1 MLALAALLSCFALS
15 PDLCPTASA
24 AHGHGT
30 MLADSRPEP
39 ALAPISVT
47 DCNLRRVSRP
57 GKPDITV
64 TYPMLGRKD
73 VDRDVADW
81 VERIASTFEAELA
94 PLALEWQEQELPP
107 CELIGSY
114 TLTRPSANALSIV
127 FEIWTYTG
135 GAHGNLDV
143 IPLTYSLLSG
153 QRLGLVDIFENVDK
167 ALEIMSAVS
176 RKELATRL
184 GGGRVET
191 IYQPYIDGE
200 KELFE
205 INALLT
211 WFFRCCGAV
220 CVRGTKD
227 EMAAIE
233 QTVEKCRNGETLL
246 IFPEGT
252 REKDGKLLPPKSG
265 LFVIAAGAG
274 VDVVPCRILYD
285 TPDGKMH
292 LFCKV
297 RVIYGEPMPAEQFA
311 MESRRDTKKLRANKQ
326 ALLDAWEKM
335 GA

>member
-73 VDRDVADW
+73 VDRDVAGW

-107 CELIGSY
+107 CELMGSY

-176 RKELATRL
+176 RKELPRL
-184 GGGRVET
+184 GSGRGGWNTRCSGGMRRYRVEHRWRRRPSGPRPT
-191 IYQPYIDGE
+191 LRRESWGS
-200 KELFE
+200 
-205 INALLT
+205 
-211 WFFRCCGAV
+211 
-220 CVRGTKD
+220 
-227 EMAAIE
+227 E
-233 QTVEKCRNGETLL
+233 Q
-246 IFPEGT
+246 
-252 REKDGKLLPPKSG
+252 D
-265 LFVIAAGAG
+265 
-274 VDVVPCRILYD
+274 
-285 TPDGKMH
+285 
-292 LFCKV
+292 
-297 RVIYGEPMPAEQFA
+297 
-311 MESRRDTKKLRANKQ
+311 
-326 ALLDAWEKM
+326 
-335 GA
+335 

>member
-73 VDRDVADW
+73 VDRDVAGW

-107 CELIGSY
+107 CELMGSY

-176 RKELATRL
+176 RKE
-184 GGGRVET
+184 
-191 IYQPYIDGE
+191 
-200 KELFE
+200 
-205 INALLT
+205 
-211 WFFRCCGAV
+211 
-220 CVRGTKD
+220 
-227 EMAAIE
+227 
-233 QTVEKCRNGETLL
+233 
-246 IFPEGT
+246 
-252 REKDGKLLPPKSG
+252 
-265 LFVIAAGAG
+265 
-274 VDVVPCRILYD
+274 
-285 TPDGKMH
+285 
-292 LFCKV
+292 
-297 RVIYGEPMPAEQFA
+297 
-311 MESRRDTKKLRANKQ
+311 
-326 ALLDAWEKM
+326 
-335 GA
+335 

>member
-184 GGGRVET
+184 GGGRVDSM
-191 IYQPYIDGE
+191 IHDGTE
-200 KELFE
+200 PLADNFS
-205 INALLT
+205 ALALVPAGCEST
-211 WFFRCCGAV
+211 SSLIRWLPGPPGRSASSSRWKNWLRPVPCICSGANDAAPGGRAALSRPCALAGRPFSRCAPCARFLPFGSHAPG
-220 CVRGTKD
+220 RGRGLP
-227 EMAAIE
+227 
-233 QTVEKCRNGETLL
+233 VPSCPCRA
-246 IFPEGT
+246 PGT
-252 REKDGKLLPPKSG
+252 LPP
-265 LFVIAAGAG
+265 F
-274 VDVVPCRILYD
+274 R
-285 TPDGKMH
+285 
-292 LFCKV
+292 
-297 RVIYGEPMPAEQFA
+297 PA
-311 MESRRDTKKLRANKQ
+311 
-326 ALLDAWEKM
+326 
-335 GA
+335 

>member
-127 FEIWTYTG
+127 FEIWTG
-135 GAHGNLDV
+135 
-143 IPLTYSLLSG
+143 
-153 QRLGLVDIFENVDK
+153 
-167 ALEIMSAVS
+167 
-176 RKELATRL
+176 
-184 GGGRVET
+184 
-191 IYQPYIDGE
+191 
-200 KELFE
+200 
-205 INALLT
+205 
-211 WFFRCCGAV
+211 
-220 CVRGTKD
+220 
-227 EMAAIE
+227 
-233 QTVEKCRNGETLL
+233 
-246 IFPEGT
+246 
-252 REKDGKLLPPKSG
+252 
-265 LFVIAAGAG
+265 
-274 VDVVPCRILYD
+274 
-285 TPDGKMH
+285 H
-292 LFCKV
+292 LF
-297 RVIYGEPMPAEQFA
+297 
-311 MESRRDTKKLRANKQ
+311 
-326 ALLDAWEKM
+326 
-335 GA
+335 

>member
-143 IPLTYSLLSG
+143 IPLTYSLLPASVWG
-153 QRLGLVDIFENVDK
+153 WWT
-167 ALEIMSAVS
+167 SS
-176 RKELATRL
+176 RTWTRL
-184 GGGRVET
+184 WRSCPPCPGRS
-191 IYQPYIDGE
+191 
-200 KELFE
+200 
-205 INALLT
+205 
-211 WFFRCCGAV
+211 W
-220 CVRGTKD
+220 
-227 EMAAIE
+227 
-233 QTVEKCRNGETLL
+233 
-246 IFPEGT
+246 
-252 REKDGKLLPPKSG
+252 PP
-265 LFVIAAGAG
+265 VWAAAGWTA
-274 VDVVPCRILYD
+274 
-285 TPDGKMH
+285 
-292 LFCKV
+292 
-297 RVIYGEPMPAEQFA
+297 
-311 MESRRDTKKLRANKQ
+311 
-326 ALLDAWEKM
+326 
-335 GA
+335 